1 MQSNESHASDDL
13 KRLRWQC
20 RRGMKELDF
29 LLIRFLDQSYSS
41 ASVSMQANFC
51 ALLELEDDRLWN
63 WFLGRAKPENAEL
76 DAIVQ
81 CIRST
86 PSADS

>member
-1 MQSNESHASDDL
+1 MIFPPDEAT
-13 KRLRWQC
+13 KKLRWQC

-29 LLIRFLDQSYSS
+29 LLTRFLDQSYLS
-41 ASVSMQANFC
+41 ASVSTQANFR
-51 ALLELEDDRLWN
+51 ALLEVEDDRLWE
-63 WFLGRAKPENAEL
+63 WFLGRSKPENAEL

-86 PSADS
+86 PVTKT